1 MKELLERLTAGEIDQ
16 FTAAELDEARQ
27 TLADTAAQIASGE
40 LEVDDR
46 DGALEEIEQFATMVA
61 EQAVKLAEQD
71 TARAEKLA
79 AINAKLGIEATVPDE
94 SPDVDDEADDDEAE
108 AEAEVVAEEKVPVTA
123 SANLK
128 AIAARVPKDRQPEE
142 APVLAL
148 TAAAGPNQGT
158 AMNRRDLSTQ
168 MIDAAKRINGYRPGS
183 RLDVATFSWRDSL
196 QFVIDDP
203 DSAESAMRA
212 FEGAT
217 RLAAQ
222 GNQPGVG
229 ALTASGGICAPAEPR
244 YEFFNIATRAGLLD
258 LPTVGASRG
267 RVTYSVS
274 PSIGDFIGQSG
285 IASVWTNTTDTTP
298 GESTKPVFTFVC
310 PENLTCTIAAY
321 PTILQ
326 FGNFAARFYPEA
338 VDNATSLAMIA
349 ADRVVNAAR
358 IAAVVAAADS
368 YAPTDTGAGGI
379 VNFITNIASAAS
391 DYRERYGM
399 GPDAVLDGAAPAWV
413 REALYV
419 DAVARDATTAYDEVQ
434 RRVNGALTNLNV
446 RFQWVYDLD
455 DANDNLFPQTADVLL
470 WAPGTVVELDAGELN
485 LGVVRDSTLNST
497 NDFQVFSEPFVGWC
511 FPGHEVLLLNEVEV
525 CPTGGTGAR
534 VSIACPATS

>member
-1 MKELLERLTAGEIDQ
+1 MKELLERLSDPDGIAK

-27 TLADTAAQIASGE
+27 TLAETAAQIASGE
-40 LEVDDR
+40 LEVEDR
-46 DGALEEIEQFATMVA
+46 DGALEEIEQFATLVA
-61 EQAVKLAEQD
+61 DQAVKLAEQD
-71 TARAEKLA
+71 MARAEKLA
-79 AINAKLGIEATVPDE
+79 AINAKLGVTTPEE
-94 SPDVDDEADDDEAE
+94 SPDEDDDDDEP
-108 AEAEVVAEEKVPVTA
+108 EAEVMEVEEEKVPVTA

-128 AIAARVPKDRQPEE
+128 SIAARVPKDRQPEE

-148 TAAAGPNQGT
+148 TAAAGPNQG
-158 AMNRRDLSTQ
+158 ASMDRKALSTQ
-168 MIDAAKRINGYRPGS
+168 VMDAAKRINGYRPGS

-196 QFVIDDP
+196 EFVIDDP
-203 DSAESAMRA
+203 DSAEAAMKA
-212 FEGAT
+212 FQGVTA
-217 RLAAQ
+217 LASK
-222 GNQPGVG
+222 GTQPGVG
-229 ALTASGGICAPAEPR
+229 ALTAAGGICAPAEPR

-267 RVTYSVS
+267 RVTYPVS

-285 IASVWTNTTDTTP
+285 IATVWTAANDEDP
-298 GESTKPVFTFVC
+298 SDPATKPVFTFDC
-310 PENLTCTIAAY
+310 PENTTCVIAAY

-358 IAAVVAAADS
+358 IAAIVAAADS
-368 YAPTDTGAGGI
+368 YAPTDTTAGGI

-419 DAVARDATTAYDEVQ
+419 DAVARDSTTAYDEVQ
-434 RRVNGALTNLNV
+434 RRVQGALNNLNV

-497 NDFQVFSEPFVGWC
+497 NDFQVFAEPFVGWC
-511 FPGHEVLLLNEVEV
+511 FPGHEIMLLNEVEV
-525 CPTGGTGAR
+525 CATGGTGAR
-534 VSIACPATS
+534 VSIPCPPTS